1 MNARLAVFELH
12 HLGDAVM
19 ALPFLRGAAK
29 RFTVEVLC
37 RPPVAG
43 MLAGMLPAV
52 RVHASASWW
61 HAARIV
67 RGMGLG
73 AGDATA
79 CVWADAR
86 AACLARLSGAE
97 RRAGFPMTAGN
108 YHASW
113 HGWRRRRLIAGR
125 VLEAAGG
132 AALGRPLLN
141 VPLVRLDA
149 PHTGAWGQLA
159 EALGFVPD
167 ASLPWF
173 VAPEAPREVAARVA
187 DARAAGRR
195 VLVVHPGG
203 RLPTKRWPVE
213 CFGELLRRFECDESL
228 EVVVI
233 AAPGEAV
240 PPPGGARQALVETP
254 SWREMAGVLGLA
266 DLVLANDSFGS
277 HTAAALGRQVLTIFG
292 SGNPVWFAPFGN
304 AEGVIDANACPH
316 RPCIDRCVMGSPVC
330 LEALGVD
337 RVEYRLREAL
347 KGQ

>member
-1 MNARLAVFELH
+1 
-12 HLGDAVM
+12 
-19 ALPFLRGAAK
+19 
-29 RFTVEVLC
+29 
-37 RPPVAG
+37 
-43 MLAGMLPAV
+43 MLPAA
-52 RVHASASWW
+52 RVHAASSWRD
-61 HAARIV
+61 AARIV

-86 AACLARLSGAE
+86 AACLARLSGAG

-113 HGWRRRRLIAGR
+113 HGWRRRRLLAGR

-132 AALGRPLLN
+132 LLLGRPLLN
-141 VPLVRLDA
+141 VPLARLDG
-149 PHTGAWGQLA
+149 PHTGAWDQLA
-159 EALGFVPD
+159 EALDLVPD

-187 DARAAGRR
+187 SARAAGRR

-213 CFGELLRRFECDESL
+213 RFGELLRRLGGGESP

-233 AAPGEAV
+233 AAPGEQA
-240 PPPGGARQALVETP
+240 PRPCGARQMLVETP
-254 SWREMAGVLGLA
+254 SWREMAGILAMA
-266 DLVLANDSFGS
+266 DLVLANDSFAS
-277 HTAAALGRQVLTIFG
+277 HTAAALGRPVLTIFG
-292 SGNPVWFAPFGN
+292 SGNPVWFAPFGH

-347 KGQ
+347 KGR